1 MAADDDGGGGTP
13 SLAAR
18 CLRMSAGR
26 RLMACTSASIS
37 ATPGVAPA
45 GAVPVALPGVSSPPA
60 GAPPVL
66 RGVVRELERVAG
78 HAVRADDGVLPGE
91 GLARPRFAVRPT
103 MAYARSGSTRAGL
116 ANSGQVVKE
125 P

>member
-1 MAADDDGGGGTP
+1 MP

-18 CLRMSAGR
+18 NLRMSAGR

-45 GAVPVALPGVSSPPA
+45 GAVPVALLCVSAPPA
-60 GAPPVL
+60 GTPPVL
-66 RGVVRELERVAG
+66 LGVLRELEQAAG
-78 HAVRADDGVLPGE
+78 DALRADDGVLPGE
-91 GLARPRFAVRPT
+91 ELVRPRFALLRPT

-116 ANSGQVVKE
+116 VHSGQFVE
-125 P
+125 GP